1 MKESTKGV
9 LLVVA
14 GAVTWGLSGTCGQYL
29 MSVGNVNPIWLTST
43 RMLCSGLILSLLA
56 LKKRPQKFNELLH
69 SKADLL
75 QLTIFGIFGL
85 LFSQLA
91 YLITISKTNAGTA
104 TVLQYLCPIIIIF
117 YTSLKKRSLPSKIEI
132 GAIALA
138 ILGTFLLATHGNI
151 HELAITPSGL
161 VWGITTAF
169 AYSLYMILP
178 EELIRKWD
186 SVTIT
191 GLGLLIGGIV
201 CTIFSQPWQYHIEW
215 TPMVIL
221 TLIGIIFLGTILA
234 FTLFLSGMMIIGPVN
249 GSLIASIEPIS
260 AVFFAV
266 TLMGESFGKIDL
278 LGIMLII
285 IAITSITLKDK
296 LHLSAKTKPAKEVEQ
311 NLQTNNQLSKA
322 TISH

>member
-9 LLVVA
+9 LLTIA
-14 GAVTWGLSGTCGQYL
+14 GAITWGLSGTCGQYL

-43 RMLCSGLILSLLA
+43 RMLCGGLILSLIA
-56 LKKRPQKFNELLH
+56 LKKRPQKFKELMH
-69 SKADLL
+69 SKRDLL

-117 YTSLKKRSLPSKIEI
+117 YASIKKRSLPTKIEL

-138 ILGTFLLATHGNI
+138 ILGTFLLATHGSI

-161 VWGITTAF
+161 AWGITTAF

-178 EELIRKWD
+178 DELIHKWD

-201 CTIFSQPWQYHIEW
+201 CTLFSRPWQYQVVW

-221 TLIGIIFLGTILA
+221 TLFGIIFLGTILA

-260 AVFFAV
+260 AVIFAV
-266 TLMGESFGKIDL
+266 TIMGESFGKIDV
-278 LGIMLII
+278 LGIIFII
-285 IAITSITLKDK
+285 IAITLITLKDK
-296 LHLSAKTKPAKEVEQ
+296 LHLSAKTKPAKEVEA
-311 NLQTNNQLSKA
+311 NLQTAKQLSKA
-322 TISH
+322 PISH